1 MTKNNSMENSNTWG
15 LSPRVMRIN
24 INMRHNVLLLLA
36 LLVCTSMYGRS
47 GIDTIR
53 ITFAQVD
60 GYATS
65 RSTVSYAY
73 QNDEY
78 QLQTTE
84 PSFPHRIKDLPNT
97 INKGCVSK
105 LLNDVSL
112 YSDKSQCDYISIT
125 KEDYAD
131 YIKTLN
137 NRDSLIYYFPQLDFH
152 PFSQDFKKEQYE
164 LTEEEFLSLSC
175 ADIINMI
182 RAPHRLFLANG
193 LPMKV
198 ELLSAQGENIVIEPL
213 WNFEDTAWKLVS
225 SEKEAYIGHE
235 YMMSFLRDIRFD
247 KYAFFWEKRL
257 LLFQI
262 AEGIV
267 ENKEQENIYWE
278 DVAKSKQ
285 DSILG
290 IVDADILAIYQ
301 GKTKIT
307 DNDKSFEILDKLCAK
322 EVGIKR
328 ALYFLLFNQIMRK
341 ADGAVA
347 EVMGEYCMRNIE
359 NNADFIIQY
368 LANHESYCHL
378 YAEHIAIE
386 LHMSNTPLN
395 EYDKKI
401 PSIIKPETKA
411 SYPSFINSIREHLR
425 QIKNVA

>member
-1 MTKNNSMENSNTWG
+1 MGHYFRRTHMDRIE
-15 LSPRVMRIN
+15 RCHMRIN
-24 INMRHNVLLLLA
+24 INMRHNVLLLFA
-36 LLVCTSMYGRS
+36 LLVSTSMYGRS
-47 GIDTIR
+47 EIDTIR

-105 LLNDVSL
+105 LLNDISL

-198 ELLSAQGENIVIEPL
+198 ELLSAQGGNIVIEPL
-213 WNFEDTAWKLVS
+213 WNFEGTAWKVVS

-285 DSILG
+285 DSI
-290 IVDADILAIYQ
+290 
-301 GKTKIT
+301 
-307 DNDKSFEILDKLCAK
+307 
-322 EVGIKR
+322 
-328 ALYFLLFNQIMRK
+328 
-341 ADGAVA
+341 
-347 EVMGEYCMRNIE
+347 
-359 NNADFIIQY
+359 
-368 LANHESYCHL
+368 
-378 YAEHIAIE
+378 
-386 LHMSNTPLN
+386 
-395 EYDKKI
+395 
-401 PSIIKPETKA
+401 
-411 SYPSFINSIREHLR
+411 
-425 QIKNVA
+425 